1 MSPPPPCPSH
11 TLTPYTPHSVESLP
25 GHLKQY
31 FEILVTVDYDTHIT
45 RQALDTI
52 WGTEIFDTEDYM
64 RGMALCTVEVEGH
77 LLISL

>member
-1 MSPPPPCPSH
+1 M
-11 TLTPYTPHSVESLP
+11 
-25 GHLKQY
+25 
-31 FEILVTVDYDTHIT
+31 TVDYDTHIT

-64 RGMALCTVEVEGH
+64 RGMALYTVEVEGH